1 MSYIE
6 VFSLLFLV
14 AFIFNLI
21 KRPRIGA
28 NEPPLVPYRYPI
40 IGHTYEYMFD
50 TEDFLQKCREQY
62 GDPFSLYVLGSVK
75 TFTGAE
81 TSHEVLKNS
90 DIFNFGEAVAR
101 AFPFRDIISRFKD
114 LDIEYTARVVH
125 EHVSNKVNTY
135 TPRMQK
141 ELLSGIEQYFG
152 DCKEPKVFRN
162 IQNTLAPLIAK
173 PVTNVIV
180 CEEAAQIDELLN
192 SFTIVER
199 EFDKIMVIPPI
210 LSFIHYSLHT
220 NLIALPLKFGWNPIT
235 KHRDIF
241 VKHCKPMVE
250 ERLRQRKEL
259 GEKYVQKD
267 DLLDFFITDQLNKE
281 DIVVDD
287 KYMDELFGQIIAIV
301 FASISTT
308 TKFLSFALFDYGA
321 RPELWDEI
329 YEEQLKIHNET
340 NGILSLE
347 DVHKMVKLDCFL
359 RESFRHS
366 SDIDREVLVYI
377 KDSVFND
384 KFFGETANEF
394 QPKRHIILHAN
405 GKIVH
410 SQATKVDRSNLT
422 FGGGKRACPGRF
434 FAVNEIKMCLH
445 KLILRYKIR
454 TESGKIDPLKRLA
467 THSFP
472 PTTGL
477 ILENRN

>member
-1 MSYIE
+1 MSYVE
-6 VFSLLFLV
+6 AFGLFFIV

-40 IGHTYEYMFD
+40 IGHTYEYLFD
-50 TEDFLQKCREQY
+50 PENFLQKCREQY
-62 GDPFSLYVLGSVK
+62 GDPFSLFVLGSVK

-90 DIFNFGEAVAR
+90 DIFDFGEAVAR
-101 AFPFRDIISRFKD
+101 AFPFKDIISRFKV
-114 LDIEYTARVVH
+114 LDIDYTARVVH
-125 EHVSNKVNTY
+125 EHVSNKINTY

-141 ELLSGIEQYFG
+141 ELLSGIEKYFG

-162 IQNTLAPLIAK
+162 IQNILAPLIAK

-180 CEEAAQIDELLN
+180 SEEAAQIEELLD

-210 LSFIHYSLHT
+210 LS
-220 NLIALPLKFGWNPIT
+220 LPLKFGYNPIS

-267 DLLDFFITDQLNKE
+267 DLLDLFITDELNKR
-281 DIVVDD
+281 DVVVDD
-287 KYMDELFGQIIAIV
+287 KYMDELFGQIMAIV
-301 FASISTT
+301 FASIN
-308 TKFLSFALFDYGA
+308 YGA

-366 SDIDREVLVYI
+366 SDIASLGHVMTKDSYTFNNGITIPKDREVWVYV

-384 KFFGETANEF
+384 KFFGETANDF
-394 QPKRHIILHAN
+394 QPKRHITSHAN

-467 THSFP
+467 TLSFP

-477 ILENRN
+477 VLENRN